1 MKTLITKI
9 ENEIKRL
16 ELKVEKEAWIDERW
30 ENEIYGRI
38 TSLEWVLQE
47 MTDIDEEDSN
57 VVGGV
62 DFSDSLDMLDTLQ
75 V

>member
-1 MKTLITKI
+1 MKTLTTKI

-57 VVGGV
+57 VIGGV
-62 DFSDSLDMLDTLQ
+62 DFSDSLDMLNNL
-75 V
+75 

>member
-1 MKTLITKI
+1 MKTLTTKI

-38 TSLEWVLQE
+38 TSLEWVLYE

-57 VVGGV
+57 VIGGV
-62 DFSDSLDMLDTLQ
+62 DFSDSLDMLNNL
-75 V
+75 

>member
-57 VVGGV
+57 IIGGV
-62 DFSDSLDMLDTLQ
+62 DFSDSLDMLNNL
-75 V
+75 

>member
-57 VVGGV
+57 VIGGV
-62 DFSDSLDMLDTLQ
+62 DFSDSIDMLDELG

>member
-1 MKTLITKI
+1 MKTLTTKI

-47 MTDIDEEDSN
+47 MTDIDEEESN
-57 VVGGV
+57 VIGGV
-62 DFSDSLDMLDTLQ
+62 DFTDSLDMLNNL
-75 V
+75 

>member
-57 VVGGV
+57 VIGGV
-62 DFSDSLDMLDTLQ
+62 DFSDSLDMLNNL
-75 V
+75 